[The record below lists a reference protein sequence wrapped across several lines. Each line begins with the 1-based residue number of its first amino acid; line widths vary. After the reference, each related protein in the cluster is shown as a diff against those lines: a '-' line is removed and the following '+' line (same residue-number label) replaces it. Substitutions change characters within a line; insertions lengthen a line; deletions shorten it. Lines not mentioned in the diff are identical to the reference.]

1 MTAPKV
7 EGHCDP
13 KFSKLADIFS
23 ASIKSGFDD
32 GGSLCLEVENE
43 VVIDMW
49 GGFKDQEHTKPWE
62 ENTIANV
69 VVTSNFEN
77 HKRPTKHFTEFIE
90 RSHNACIRVLVYAP
104 FQKNY
109 LKA

>member
-32 GGSLCLEVENE
+32 GGSLCLEIENE
-43 VVIDMW
+43 LSLI
-49 GGFKDQEHTKPWE
+49 H
-62 ENTIANV
+62 I
-69 VVTSNFEN
+69 
-77 HKRPTKHFTEFIE
+77 
-90 RSHNACIRVLVYAP
+90 
-104 FQKNY
+104 
-109 LKA
+109 